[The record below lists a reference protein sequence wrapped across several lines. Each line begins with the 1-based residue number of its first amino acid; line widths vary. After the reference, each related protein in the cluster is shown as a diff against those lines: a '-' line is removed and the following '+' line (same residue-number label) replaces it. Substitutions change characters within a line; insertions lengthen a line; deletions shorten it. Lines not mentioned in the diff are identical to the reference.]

1 MLKPL
6 LFKSALFMTKAAEQ
20 KTSEDIR
27 HDYEHLARRANLRYV
42 SDNEP
47 GYSRQR
53 WGRGFTYR
61 DATGKTVKDKAL
73 RQRFDALVIP
83 PMWSEVWICQ
93 DNKGH
98 LQSTGRD
105 DKARKQYLYHPE
117 WDRVRDQA
125 KFNAMIGFAEALPN
139 LRAQVEKD
147 LEATPLS
154 RANVLAAV
162 VKLLETTLI
171 RIGNSRYAKL
181 NKSYGLSTLRSKHV
195 SETDTGLAFDFVG
208 KSSKEHHIE
217 LQDERLIEIVQACSE
232 LPGYQIFKYL
242 DDNDDKQVVDSADI
256 NEYLRGHLSVDKNN
270 KNISSTSGDDSYNDT
285 VNSSS
290 VSSSTMYSAKDF
302 RTWMASVLAA
312 SHLYDELEAASGKE
326 ILTSEPDSRVRQQLV
341 TDMVKEVADELGN
354 TPSVCRASYI
364 HPVIIEQFLA
374 GQFFE
379 PYKQAR
385 RGRTRKYQSCEEKAL
400 LGFLSTVEK

>member
-1 MLKPL
+1 MAKEN
-6 LFKSALFMTKAAEQ
+6 KNTVTENNG
-20 KTSEDIR
+20 TEDVR
-27 HDYEHLARRANLRYV
+27 HDYERLARRANLRYV

-47 GYSRQR
+47 GFTRRR
-53 WGRGFTYR
+53 WGRGFTYK

-93 DNKGH
+93 DDKGH

-105 DKARKQYLYHPE
+105 DKARKQYLYHPD

-125 KFNAMIGFAEALPN
+125 KFDAMIGFAESLPN

-147 LEATPLS
+147 LEVQSLS

-195 SETDTGLAFDFVG
+195 SETDNGLAFDFVG
-208 KSSKEHHIE
+208 KSAKEHHIE
-217 LQDERLIEIVQACSE
+217 LQDERLIDIVQACSE

-242 DDNDDKQVVDSADI
+242 DDEGNKQVVDSSDI
-256 NEYLRGHLSVDKNN
+256 NDYLRKHTCGNDCESKM
-270 KNISSTSGDDSYNDT
+270 YNG
-285 VNSSS
+285 NL
-290 VSSSTMYSAKDF
+290 YSAKDF

-312 SHLYDELEAASGKE
+312 SYLYDELQTSAGEQVLAS
-326 ILTSEPDSRVRQQLV
+326 SPDSDERQQLV
-341 TDMVKEVADELGN
+341 TDMVKEVANELGN
-354 TPSVCRASYI
+354 TPAVSRASYI
-364 HPVIIEQFLA
+364 HPVIIDKFLA
-374 GQFFE
+374 GEFFE

-385 RGRTRKYQSCEEKAL
+385 RGRTKQYQSCEEKAL
-400 LGFLSTVEK
+400 LGFLSTIQ

>member
-6 LFKSALFMTKAAEQ
+6 LSKSVLFMTKSIE
-20 KTSEDIR
+20 KMTSEDIR
-27 HDYEHLARRANLRYV
+27 HDYEHLARLANLRYV
-42 SDNEP
+42 HDDEA
-47 GYSRQR
+47 GFERR
-53 WGRGFTYR
+53 RHGRGFTYR
-61 DATGKTVKDKAL
+61 DADGNTVKDKKL

-93 DNKGH
+93 DDKGH

-105 DKARKQYLYHPE
+105 DKARKQYLYHE
-117 WDRVRDQA
+117 LWDTVRDQA
-125 KFNAMIGFAEALPN
+125 KFDAMIGFAEALPN

-147 LEATPLS
+147 LDAPPLS

-195 SETDTGLAFDFVG
+195 SETETGLAFDFVG
-208 KSSKEHHIE
+208 KSAKAHHIE
-217 LQDERLIEIVQACSE
+217 LQDERLIEIVRACSE

-242 DDNDDKQVVDSADI
+242 DDNGDKQIVDSADI
-256 NEYLRGHLSVDKNN
+256 NDYLRKHLYTDTSDN
-270 KNISSTSGDDSYNDT
+270 KSNHLYSGNL
-285 VNSSS
+285 
-290 VSSSTMYSAKDF
+290 YSAKDF

-312 SHLYDELEAASGKE
+312 SHLYDALGTADGKK
-326 ILTSEPDSRVRQQLV
+326 ILASEPESRERQQLV
-341 TDMVKEVADELGN
+341 TDMVKEVAAELGN
-354 TPSVCRASYI
+354 TPSVCRSSYI
-364 HPVIIEQFLA
+364 HPVIIENFLA

-385 RGRTRKYQSCEEKAL
+385 RGRTRNYQSCEEKAL
-400 LGFLSTVEK
+400 LGFLSTLEK

>member
-1 MLKPL
+1 
-6 LFKSALFMTKAAEQ
+6 MTKADQ
-20 KTSEDIR
+20 QITIQDVR
-27 HDYEHLARRANLRYV
+27 HDYEHLARLANLRYV

-47 GYSRQR
+47 GYGRKR
-53 WGRGFTYR
+53 WGKGFTYR

-73 RQRFDALVIP
+73 RRRFDALVIP
-83 PMWSEVWICQ
+83 PMWSEVWICK
-93 DNKGH
+93 DENGH

-125 KFNAMIGFAEALPN
+125 KFDAMIGFAEALPN

-147 LEATPLS
+147 LETTPLS

-208 KSSKEHHIE
+208 KSAKEHHIE
-217 LQDERLIEIVQACSE
+217 LQDERLIEIIQACSE

-242 DDNDDKQVVDSADI
+242 DENGHKQAVDSADI
-256 NEYLRGHLSVDKNN
+256 NEYLRTHTCTNN
-270 KNISSTSGDDSYNDT
+270 INGQL
-285 VNSSS
+285 
-290 VSSSTMYSAKDF
+290 YSAKDF

-312 SHLYDELEAASGKE
+312 SHLYEVLQTPEGAS
-326 ILTSEPDSRVRQQLV
+326 ILASAPESSERQKLV
-341 TDMVKEVADELGN
+341 TDMVKAVAEALGN
-354 TPSVCRASYI
+354 TPAVCRASYI
-364 HPVIIEQFLA
+364 NPRVIERFLA

-385 RGRTRKYQSCEEKAL
+385 RGRTKQYQSCEEKAL
-400 LGFLSTVEK
+400 LGFLRTNINL

>member
-1 MLKPL
+1 MAKLDDQ
-6 LFKSALFMTKAAEQ
+6 TTTQ
-20 KTSEDIR
+20 DVR
-27 HDYEHLARRANLRYV
+27 HDYEHLARLANLRYV
-42 SDNEP
+42 SDDEP
-47 GYSRQR
+47 GFTRRR
-53 WGRGFTYR
+53 WGRGFTYK

-93 DNKGH
+93 DVKGH

-147 LEATPLS
+147 LEAAPLS
-154 RANVLAAV
+154 RANVIAAV

-171 RIGNSRYAKL
+171 RIGNSRYAKM
-181 NKSYGLSTLRSKHV
+181 NKSYGLSTLRSRHV
-195 SETDTGLAFDFVG
+195 SETDNGLAFDFVG
-208 KSSKEHHIE
+208 KSAKEHHIE

-242 DDNDDKQVVDSADI
+242 DDNGDKQVVDSSDI
-256 NEYLRGHLSVDKNN
+256 NDYIRSHTGGHHTGGHYSEGKTY
-270 KNISSTSGDDSYNDT
+270 SSN
-285 VNSSS
+285 V
-290 VSSSTMYSAKDF
+290 YSAKDF

-312 SHLYDELEAASGKE
+312 SYLYDELQSSNGRE
-326 ILTSEPDSRVRQQLV
+326 ILASEPNSNERQQLV
-341 TDMVKEVADELGN
+341 VDMVKEVAEELGN
-354 TPSVCRASYI
+354 TPAVCRASYI
-364 HPVIIEQFLA
+364 NPIIIERFLA

-379 PYKQAR
+379 CYKQAR
-385 RGRTRKYQSCEEKAL
+385 RGRTKQYQSCEEKAL
-400 LGFLSTVEK
+400 LGFLNAIQ

>member
-1 MLKPL
+1 MAKLDDQ
-6 LFKSALFMTKAAEQ
+6 TTTQ
-20 KTSEDIR
+20 DVR
-27 HDYEHLARRANLRYV
+27 HDYEYLAGLANLRYV

-47 GYSRQR
+47 GFTRRR
-53 WGRGFTYR
+53 WGRGFTYK
-61 DATGKTVKDKAL
+61 DAIGKTVKDKAL
-73 RQRFDALVIP
+73 RKRFDALVIP

-93 DNKGH
+93 DDKGH

-147 LEATPLS
+147 LEAQSLS

-195 SETDTGLAFDFVG
+195 SETDNGLAFDFVG
-208 KSSKEHHIE
+208 KSAKEHHIE
-217 LQDERLIEIVQACSE
+217 LQDERLIDIVQACSE

-242 DDNDDKQVVDSADI
+242 DDDGNKQVVDSSDI
-256 NEYLRGHLSVDKNN
+256 NDYLRTHTCGHDCESKMY
-270 KNISSTSGDDSYNDT
+270 SGNL
-285 VNSSS
+285 
-290 VSSSTMYSAKDF
+290 YSAKDF

-312 SHLYDELEAASGKE
+312 SHLYDELQTSKGQA
-326 ILTSEPDSRVRQQLV
+326 ILASEPNSDERQQLV
-341 TDMVKEVADELGN
+341 IAMVKAVAEELGN
-354 TPSVCRASYI
+354 TPAVCRASYI
-364 HPVIIEQFLA
+364 NPVIIERFLA

-385 RGRTRKYQSCEEKAL
+385 RGRTKQYQSCEEKAL
-400 LGFLSTVEK
+400 LGFLSAIK

>member
-1 MLKPL
+1 MAKLDDQ
-6 LFKSALFMTKAAEQ
+6 TTTQ
-20 KTSEDIR
+20 DVR
-27 HDYEHLARRANLRYV
+27 HDYEYLAGLANLRYV

-47 GYSRQR
+47 GFTRRR
-53 WGRGFTYR
+53 WGRGFTYK
-61 DATGKTVKDKAL
+61 DAIGKTVKDKAL
-73 RQRFDALVIP
+73 RKRFDALVIP

-93 DNKGH
+93 DDKGH

-147 LEATPLS
+147 LEAQSLS

-195 SETDTGLAFDFVG
+195 SETDNGLAFDFVG
-208 KSSKEHHIE
+208 KSAKEHHIE
-217 LQDERLIEIVQACSE
+217 LQDERLIDIVQACSE

-242 DDNDDKQVVDSADI
+242 DDDGNKQVVDSSDI
-256 NEYLRGHLSVDKNN
+256 NDYLRTHTCGHDCESKMY
-270 KNISSTSGDDSYNDT
+270 SGNL
-285 VNSSS
+285 
-290 VSSSTMYSAKDF
+290 YSAKDF

-312 SHLYDELEAASGKE
+312 SHLYDELQTSKGQA
-326 ILTSEPDSRVRQQLV
+326 ILASEPNSDERQQLV
-341 TDMVKEVADELGN
+341 TAMVKAVAEELGN
-354 TPSVCRASYI
+354 TPAVCRASYI
-364 HPVIIEQFLA
+364 NPVIIERFLA

-385 RGRTRKYQSCEEKAL
+385 RGRTKQYQSCAEKAL
-400 LGFLSTVEK
+400 LGFLNGIK

>member
-1 MLKPL
+1 MAKLDDQ
-6 LFKSALFMTKAAEQ
+6 TTTQ
-20 KTSEDIR
+20 DVR
-27 HDYEHLARRANLRYV
+27 HDYEYLAGLANLRYV

-47 GYSRQR
+47 GFTRRR
-53 WGRGFTYR
+53 WGRGFTYK
-61 DATGKTVKDKAL
+61 DAIGKTVKDKAL
-73 RQRFDALVIP
+73 RKRFDALVIP

-93 DNKGH
+93 DDKGH

-147 LEATPLS
+147 LEAQSLS

-195 SETDTGLAFDFVG
+195 SETDNGLAFDFVG
-208 KSSKEHHIE
+208 KSAKEHHIE
-217 LQDERLIEIVQACSE
+217 LQDERLIDIVQACSE

-242 DDNDDKQVVDSADI
+242 DDDGNKQVVDSSDI
-256 NEYLRGHLSVDKNN
+256 NDYLRTHTCGHDCESKMY
-270 KNISSTSGDDSYNDT
+270 SGNL
-285 VNSSS
+285 
-290 VSSSTMYSAKDF
+290 YSAKDF

-312 SHLYDELEAASGKE
+312 SHLYDELQTSKGQA
-326 ILTSEPDSRVRQQLV
+326 ILASEPNSDERQQLV
-341 TDMVKEVADELGN
+341 TAMVKAVAEELGN
-354 TPSVCRASYI
+354 TPAVCRASYI
-364 HPVIIEQFLA
+364 NPVIIERFLV

-385 RGRTRKYQSCEEKAL
+385 RGRTKQYQSCEEKAL
-400 LGFLSTVEK
+400 LGFLSAIK

>member
-1 MLKPL
+1 MAKLN
-6 LFKSALFMTKAAEQ
+6 EQ
-20 KTSEDIR
+20 VGTENLSTQDVR
-27 HDYEHLARRANLRYV
+27 HDYERLARLANLRYV
-42 SDNEP
+42 SDDEP
-47 GYSRQR
+47 GFTRRR
-53 WGRGFTYR
+53 WGRGFTYK

-93 DNKGH
+93 DDKGH

-117 WDRVRDQA
+117 WNRVRDNA
-125 KFNAMIGFAEALPN
+125 KFAAMIGFAETLPN

-147 LEATPLS
+147 LEAAPLS

-171 RIGNSRYAKL
+171 RIGNSRYAKM

-195 SETDTGLAFDFVG
+195 SETENGLAFDFVG
-208 KSSKEHHIE
+208 KSAKEHHIE
-217 LQDERLIEIVQACSE
+217 LQDERLIDIVQACSE

-242 DDNDDKQVVDSADI
+242 DDNGNKQVVDSSDI
-256 NEYLRGHLSVDKNN
+256 NNYIRKYTCG
-270 KNISSTSGDDSYNDT
+270 NDCE
-285 VNSSS
+285 SKA
-290 VSSSTMYSAKDF
+290 YSAKDF

-312 SHLYDELEAASGKE
+312 SYLYDELQSSNGKE
-326 ILTSEPDSRVRQQLV
+326 ILASEPNSNERQQLI
-341 TDMVKEVADELGN
+341 TAMVKNVAEELGN
-354 TPSVCRASYI
+354 TPAVCRASYI
-364 HPVIIEQFLA
+364 NPVIIERFLA

-385 RGRTRKYQSCEEKAL
+385 RGRTKQYQSCEEKAL
-400 LGFLSTVEK
+400 LGFLNAIQ

>member
-1 MLKPL
+1 MAKLDDQ
-6 LFKSALFMTKAAEQ
+6 TTTQ
-20 KTSEDIR
+20 DVR
-27 HDYEHLARRANLRYV
+27 HDYEYLARLANLRYV

-47 GYSRQR
+47 GFTRRR
-53 WGRGFTYR
+53 WGRGFTYK
-61 DATGKTVKDKAL
+61 DAIGKTVKDKAL
-73 RQRFDALVIP
+73 RKRFDALVIP

-93 DNKGH
+93 DDKGH

-147 LEATPLS
+147 LEAQSLS

-195 SETDTGLAFDFVG
+195 SETDNGLAFDFVG
-208 KSSKEHHIE
+208 KSAKEHHIE
-217 LQDERLIEIVQACSE
+217 LQDERLIDIVQACSE

-242 DDNDDKQVVDSADI
+242 DDDGNKQVVDSSHI
-256 NEYLRGHLSVDKNN
+256 NDYLRTHTCGHDCESKMY
-270 KNISSTSGDDSYNDT
+270 SGNL
-285 VNSSS
+285 
-290 VSSSTMYSAKDF
+290 YSAKDF

-312 SHLYDELEAASGKE
+312 SHLYDELQTSKGQA
-326 ILTSEPDSRVRQQLV
+326 ILASEPNSDERQQLV
-341 TDMVKEVADELGN
+341 TAMVKAVAEELGN
-354 TPSVCRASYI
+354 TPAVCRASYI
-364 HPVIIEQFLA
+364 NPVIIERFLA

-385 RGRTRKYQSCEEKAL
+385 RGRTKQYQSCEEKAL
-400 LGFLSTVEK
+400 LGFLNGIK

>member
-1 MLKPL
+1 MAKLDDQ
-6 LFKSALFMTKAAEQ
+6 TTTQ
-20 KTSEDIR
+20 DVR
-27 HDYEHLARRANLRYV
+27 HDYEYLAGLANLRYV

-47 GYSRQR
+47 GFTRRR
-53 WGRGFTYR
+53 WGRGFTYK
-61 DATGKTVKDKAL
+61 DAIGKTVKDKAL
-73 RQRFDALVIP
+73 RKRFDALVIP

-93 DNKGH
+93 DDKGH

-147 LEATPLS
+147 LEAQSLS

-195 SETDTGLAFDFVG
+195 SETDNGLAFDFVG
-208 KSSKEHHIE
+208 KSAKEHHIE
-217 LQDERLIEIVQACSE
+217 LQDERLIDIVQACSE

-242 DDNDDKQVVDSADI
+242 DDDGNKQVVDSSDI
-256 NEYLRGHLSVDKNN
+256 NDYLRTHTCGHDCESKMY
-270 KNISSTSGDDSYNDT
+270 SGNL
-285 VNSSS
+285 
-290 VSSSTMYSAKDF
+290 YSAKDF

-312 SHLYDELEAASGKE
+312 SHLYDELQTSKGQA
-326 ILTSEPDSRVRQQLV
+326 ILASEPNSGERQQLV
-341 TDMVKEVADELGN
+341 TAMVKAVAEELGN
-354 TPSVCRASYI
+354 TPAVCRASYI
-364 HPVIIEQFLA
+364 NPVIIERFLA

-385 RGRTRKYQSCEEKAL
+385 RGRTKQYQSCEEKAL
-400 LGFLSTVEK
+400 LGFLNGIK

>member
-1 MLKPL
+1 
-6 LFKSALFMTKAAEQ
+6 MTKADQ
-20 KTSEDIR
+20 QITIQDVR
-27 HDYEHLARRANLRYV
+27 HDYEHLARLANLRYV

-47 GYSRQR
+47 GYGRRR
-53 WGRGFTYR
+53 WGKGFTYR

-73 RQRFDALVIP
+73 RRRFDALVIP

-93 DNKGH
+93 DEKGH

-125 KFNAMIGFAEALPN
+125 KFDAMIGFAEALPN
-139 LRAQVEKD
+139 LRAQVEID
-147 LEATPLS
+147 LEAAPLS

-208 KSSKEHHIE
+208 KSAKEHHIE
-217 LQDERLIEIVQACSE
+217 LQDERLIEIIQACSE

-242 DDNDDKQVVDSADI
+242 DENGHKQAVDSADI
-256 NEYLRGHLSVDKNN
+256 NEYLRTHTCTNN
-270 KNISSTSGDDSYNDT
+270 INGQL
-285 VNSSS
+285 
-290 VSSSTMYSAKDF
+290 YSAKDF

-312 SHLYDELEAASGKE
+312 SHLYEVLQTPEGAS
-326 ILTSEPDSRVRQQLV
+326 ILASAPESSERQKLV
-341 TDMVKEVADELGN
+341 TDMVKAVAEALGN
-354 TPSVCRASYI
+354 TPAVCRASYI
-364 HPVIIEQFLA
+364 NPRVIERFLA
-374 GQFFE
+374 GEFFE

-385 RGRTRKYQSCEEKAL
+385 RGRTKQYQSCEEKAL
-400 LGFLSTVEK
+400 LSFLRTDINL

>member
-1 MLKPL
+1 MATLNDQ
-6 LFKSALFMTKAAEQ
+6 TTTQ
-20 KTSEDIR
+20 DIR
-27 HDYEHLARRANLRYV
+27 HDYEKLARLANLRYV
-42 SDNEP
+42 SDDEL
-47 GYSRQR
+47 GFTRRR
-53 WGRGFTYR
+53 WGRGFTYK

-73 RQRFDALVIP
+73 RQRFNALVIP

-93 DNKGH
+93 DDKGH

-125 KFNAMIGFAEALPN
+125 KFDAMIGFARALPN

-147 LEATPLS
+147 LKAKSLS
-154 RANVLAAV
+154 RENVLSAV

-195 SETDTGLAFDFVG
+195 SETDNGLAFDFVG
-208 KSSKEHHIE
+208 KSAKEHHIE

-242 DDNDDKQVVDSADI
+242 DDKGHKQVVDSSDI
-256 NEYLRGHLSVDKNN
+256 NDYLRTH
-270 KNISSTSGDDSYNDT
+270 TSGHGRDSEMYSGNL
-285 VNSSS
+285 
-290 VSSSTMYSAKDF
+290 YSAKDF

-312 SHLYDELEAASGKE
+312 SYLYDELQTKSGKA
-326 ILTSEPDSRVRQQLV
+326 ILSSEPDSKARQQLV
-341 TDMVKEVADELGN
+341 TDMVKSVADELGN
-354 TPSVCRASYI
+354 TPTVCRSSYI
-364 HPVIIEQFLA
+364 NPIIIERFLA

-385 RGRTRKYQSCEEKAL
+385 RGRTKQHQSYEEKAL
-400 LGFLSTVEK
+400 LGFLSGC

>member
-1 MLKPL
+1 MATLNDQ
-6 LFKSALFMTKAAEQ
+6 TTTQ
-20 KTSEDIR
+20 DIR
-27 HDYEHLARRANLRYV
+27 HDYEKLARLANLRYV
-42 SDNEP
+42 SDDEL
-47 GYSRQR
+47 GFTRRR
-53 WGRGFTYR
+53 WGRGFTYK

-73 RQRFDALVIP
+73 RQRFNALVIP

-93 DNKGH
+93 DDKGH

-125 KFNAMIGFAEALPN
+125 KFDAMIGFARALPN
-139 LRAQVEKD
+139 LREQVEKD
-147 LEATPLS
+147 LKAKSLS
-154 RANVLAAV
+154 RENVLSAV

-195 SETDTGLAFDFVG
+195 SETDNGLAFDFVG
-208 KSSKEHHIE
+208 KSAKEHHIE

-242 DDNDDKQVVDSADI
+242 DDKGHKQVVDSSDI
-256 NEYLRGHLSVDKNN
+256 NDYLRTH
-270 KNISSTSGDDSYNDT
+270 TSGHGRDSEMYSGNL
-285 VNSSS
+285 
-290 VSSSTMYSAKDF
+290 YSAKDF

-312 SHLYDELEAASGKE
+312 SYLYDELQTKSGKA
-326 ILTSEPDSRVRQQLV
+326 ILSSEPDSKERQQLV
-341 TDMVKEVADELGN
+341 TVMVKSVADELGN
-354 TPSVCRASYI
+354 TPAVCRSSYI
-364 HPVIIEQFLA
+364 NPIIIERFLA

-379 PYKQAR
+379 SYKQAR
-385 RGRTRKYQSCEEKAL
+385 RGRTKQHQSYEEKAL
-400 LGFLSTVEK
+400 LGFLSGC

>member
-1 MLKPL
+1 MAKLDDQ
-6 LFKSALFMTKAAEQ
+6 TTTQ
-20 KTSEDIR
+20 DVR
-27 HDYEHLARRANLRYV
+27 HDYEYLAGLANLRYV

-47 GYSRQR
+47 GFTRRR
-53 WGRGFTYR
+53 WGRGFTYK
-61 DATGKTVKDKAL
+61 DAIGKTVKDKAL
-73 RQRFDALVIP
+73 RKRFDALVIP

-93 DNKGH
+93 DDKGH

-125 KFNAMIGFAEALPN
+125 KFNAMIGFAEVLPN

-147 LEATPLS
+147 LEAQSLS

-195 SETDTGLAFDFVG
+195 SETDNGLAFDFVG
-208 KSSKEHHIE
+208 KSAKEHHIE
-217 LQDERLIEIVQACSE
+217 LQDERLIDIVQACSE

-242 DDNDDKQVVDSADI
+242 DDDGNKQVVDSSDI
-256 NEYLRGHLSVDKNN
+256 NDYLRTHTCGHDCESKMY
-270 KNISSTSGDDSYNDT
+270 SGNL
-285 VNSSS
+285 
-290 VSSSTMYSAKDF
+290 YSAKDF

-312 SHLYDELEAASGKE
+312 SHLYDELQTSKGQT
-326 ILTSEPDSRVRQQLV
+326 ILASEPNSDERQQLV
-341 TDMVKEVADELGN
+341 TAMVKAVAEELGN
-354 TPSVCRASYI
+354 TPAVCRASYI
-364 HPVIIEQFLA
+364 NPVIIERFLA

-385 RGRTRKYQSCEEKAL
+385 RGRTKQYQSCEEKAL
-400 LGFLSTVEK
+400 LGFLSAIK

>member
-1 MLKPL
+1 MATLNDQ
-6 LFKSALFMTKAAEQ
+6 T
-20 KTSEDIR
+20 TTHDIR
-27 HDYEHLARRANLRYV
+27 HDYEKLARLANLRYV
-42 SDNEP
+42 SDDEL
-47 GYSRQR
+47 GFTRRR
-53 WGRGFTYR
+53 WGRGFTYK

-73 RQRFDALVIP
+73 RQRFNALVIP

-93 DNKGH
+93 DDKGH

-125 KFNAMIGFAEALPN
+125 KFDAMIGFARALPN

-147 LEATPLS
+147 LKAKSLS
-154 RANVLAAV
+154 RENVLSAV

-195 SETDTGLAFDFVG
+195 SETDNGLAFDFVG
-208 KSSKEHHIE
+208 KSAKEHHIE

-242 DDNDDKQVVDSADI
+242 DDKGHKQVVDSSDI
-256 NEYLRGHLSVDKNN
+256 NDYLRTH
-270 KNISSTSGDDSYNDT
+270 TSGHGRDSEMYSGNL
-285 VNSSS
+285 
-290 VSSSTMYSAKDF
+290 YSAKDF

-312 SHLYDELEAASGKE
+312 SYLHDELQSAQGKAILSSEAESKE
-326 ILTSEPDSRVRQQLV
+326 RQQLV
-341 TDMVKEVADELGN
+341 TDMVKSVADELGN
-354 TPSVCRASYI
+354 TSAVCRSSYI
-364 HPVIIEQFLA
+364 NPIIIEHFLA

-385 RGRTRKYQSCEEKAL
+385 RGRTKQHQSYEEKAL
-400 LGFLSTVEK
+400 LGFLSGC

>member
-1 MLKPL
+1 MAKLDDQ
-6 LFKSALFMTKAAEQ
+6 TTTQ
-20 KTSEDIR
+20 DVR
-27 HDYEHLARRANLRYV
+27 HDYEYLARLANLRYV

-47 GYSRQR
+47 GFTRRR
-53 WGRGFTYR
+53 WGRGFTYK
-61 DATGKTVKDKAL
+61 DAIGKTVKDKAL
-73 RQRFDALVIP
+73 RKRFAALVIP

-93 DNKGH
+93 DDKGH

-147 LEATPLS
+147 LEAQSLS

-195 SETDTGLAFDFVG
+195 SETDNGLAFDFVG
-208 KSSKEHHIE
+208 KSAKEHHIE
-217 LQDERLIEIVQACSE
+217 LQDERLIDIVQACSE

-242 DDNDDKQVVDSADI
+242 DDDGNKQVVDSSDI
-256 NEYLRGHLSVDKNN
+256 NDYLRTHTCGHDCESKMY
-270 KNISSTSGDDSYNDT
+270 SGNL
-285 VNSSS
+285 
-290 VSSSTMYSAKDF
+290 YSAKDF

-312 SHLYDELEAASGKE
+312 SHLYDELQTSKGQA
-326 ILTSEPDSRVRQQLV
+326 ILASEPNSDERQQLV
-341 TDMVKEVADELGN
+341 TAMVKAVAEELGN
-354 TPSVCRASYI
+354 TPAVCRASYI
-364 HPVIIEQFLA
+364 NPVIIERFLA

-385 RGRTRKYQSCEEKAL
+385 RGRTKQYQSCEEKAL
-400 LGFLSTVEK
+400 LGFLNGIK

>member
-1 MLKPL
+1 MAT
-6 LFKSALFMTKAAEQ
+6 SAEQ
-20 KTSEDIR
+20 TTTQDVR
-27 HDYEHLARRANLRYV
+27 HDYEHLARLANLRYV
-42 SDNEP
+42 SDDEP
-47 GYSRQR
+47 GFTRRR
-53 WGRGFTYR
+53 WGRGFTYK

-93 DNKGH
+93 DDKGH

-117 WDRVRDQA
+117 WNRVRDNA
-125 KFNAMIGFAEALPN
+125 KFAAMIGFAETLPN

-147 LEATPLS
+147 LEAAPLS
-154 RANVLAAV
+154 RPNVLAAV

-171 RIGNSRYAKL
+171 RIGNSRYAKM

-195 SETDTGLAFDFVG
+195 SETDNGLAFDFVG
-208 KSSKEHHIE
+208 KSAKAHHIE

-242 DDNDDKQVVDSADI
+242 DDNGDKQIVDSSDI
-256 NEYLRGHLSVDKNN
+256 NDYIRSHTCGHDSESKTY
-270 KNISSTSGDDSYNDT
+270 SSNL
-285 VNSSS
+285 
-290 VSSSTMYSAKDF
+290 YSAKDF

-312 SHLYDELEAASGKE
+312 SYLYDELQTTDGKD
-326 ILTSEPDSRVRQQLV
+326 ILASEPNSNERQQLV
-341 TDMVKEVADELGN
+341 TAMVKAVAEELGN
-354 TPSVCRASYI
+354 TPAVCRASYI
-364 HPVIIEQFLA
+364 NPIIIERFLT

-379 PYKQAR
+379 LYKQAR
-385 RGRTRKYQSCEEKAL
+385 RGRTKQYQSGEEKAL
-400 LGFLSTVEK
+400 LGFLSAIQ

>member
-1 MLKPL
+1 MATLDDQ
-6 LFKSALFMTKAAEQ
+6 T
-20 KTSEDIR
+20 TTHDIR
-27 HDYEHLARRANLRYV
+27 HDYEKLARLANLRYV
-42 SDNEP
+42 SDDEL
-47 GYSRQR
+47 GFTRRR
-53 WGRGFTYR
+53 WGRGFTYK
-61 DATGKTVKDKAL
+61 DTAGKTIKDKAL

-93 DNKGH
+93 DDKGH

-125 KFNAMIGFAEALPN
+125 KFDAMIGFARALPN
-139 LRAQVEKD
+139 LRLQVEKD
-147 LEATPLS
+147 LEAKSLS
-154 RANVLAAV
+154 RDNVLSAV
-162 VKLLETTLI
+162 VKLLEKTLI

-195 SETDTGLAFDFVG
+195 SETENGLAFDFVG
-208 KSSKEHHIE
+208 KSAKEHHIE

-242 DDNDDKQVVDSADI
+242 DDSGHKQVVDSSDI
-256 NEYLRGHLSVDKNN
+256 NDYLRTH
-270 KNISSTSGDDSYNDT
+270 TSGHGRDSEMYSGNL
-285 VNSSS
+285 
-290 VSSSTMYSAKDF
+290 YSAKDF

-312 SHLYDELEAASGKE
+312 SYLHDELQSAQGKAILASDPNSDE
-326 ILTSEPDSRVRQQLV
+326 RQQLV
-341 TDMVKEVADELGN
+341 TNMVKSVAAELGN
-354 TPSVCRASYI
+354 TPAVCRSSYI
-364 HPVIIEQFLA
+364 NPVIIERFLA

-385 RGRTRKYQSCEEKAL
+385 RGRTKQYQSCEEKAL
-400 LGFLSTVEK
+400 LGFLRGC

>member
-1 MLKPL
+1 MATLNDQ
-6 LFKSALFMTKAAEQ
+6 TTTQ
-20 KTSEDIR
+20 DIR
-27 HDYEHLARRANLRYV
+27 HDYEKLARLANLRYV
-42 SDNEP
+42 SDDEL
-47 GYSRQR
+47 GFTRRR
-53 WGRGFTYR
+53 WGRGFTYK

-93 DNKGH
+93 DDKGH

-125 KFNAMIGFAEALPN
+125 KFDAMIGFARALPN
-139 LRAQVEKD
+139 LRVQVEKD
-147 LEATPLS
+147 LKAKSLS
-154 RANVLAAV
+154 RENVLSAV

-195 SETDTGLAFDFVG
+195 SEIDNGLAFDFVG
-208 KSSKEHHIE
+208 KSAKEHHIE

-242 DDNDDKQVVDSADI
+242 DDNGHKQVVDSSDI
-256 NEYLRGHLSVDKNN
+256 NDYLRMH
-270 KNISSTSGDDSYNDT
+270 TSGHSHDSEMYSGNL
-285 VNSSS
+285 
-290 VSSSTMYSAKDF
+290 YSAKDF

-312 SHLYDELEAASGKE
+312 SYLHDELQSAQGKAILSSEAESKE
-326 ILTSEPDSRVRQQLV
+326 RQQLV
-341 TDMVKEVADELGN
+341 TDMVKSVADELGN
-354 TPSVCRASYI
+354 TPTVCRSSYI
-364 HPVIIEQFLA
+364 NPIIIERFLA

-385 RGRTRKYQSCEEKAL
+385 RGRTKQHQSYEEKAL
-400 LGFLSTVEK
+400 LGFLSGC

>member
-1 MLKPL
+1 MAKI
-6 LFKSALFMTKAAEQ
+6 TKQ
-20 KTSEDIR
+20 TTEDVR

-42 SDNEP
+42 SDDEP
-47 GYSRQR
+47 GYTRSR

-61 DATGKTVKDKAL
+61 DAAGKTVKDKIL

-83 PMWSEVWICQ
+83 PMWSEVWICID
-93 DNKGH
+93 DNGH

-105 DKARKQYLYHPE
+105 GKARKQYLYHE
-117 WDRVRDQA
+117 LWDTVRDQA
-125 KFNAMIGFAEALPN
+125 KFDAMVGFAEALPN
-139 LRAQVEKD
+139 LRAQVEQD
-147 LEATPLS
+147 LESTSLS
-154 RANVLAAV
+154 HDNVLAAV

-195 SETDTGLAFDFVG
+195 SETDDGLAFDFVG
-208 KSSKEHHIE
+208 KSAKAHHIE

-242 DDNDDKQVVDSADI
+242 DDNGDKQVVDSADI
-256 NEYLRGHLSVDKNN
+256 NEYLRAHLGSDTDNN
-270 KNISSTSGDDSYNDT
+270 KKHGSSLSSDDSK
-285 VNSSS
+285 SLA
-290 VSSSTMYSAKDF
+290 SSSTLYSAKDF

-312 SHLYDELEAASGKE
+312 SHLYDALETASGKE
-326 ILTSEPDSRVRQQLV
+326 ILHSEPDSRARQQLV
-341 TDMVKEVADELGN
+341 TDMVKEVAGELGN

-364 HPVIIEQFLA
+364 HPAIIEQFLA
-374 GQFFE
+374 GHFFE

-385 RGRTRKYQSCEEKAL
+385 GGRTRQHQSCEEKAL
-400 LGFLSTVEK
+400 LGFLNALQ

>member
-1 MLKPL
+1 MAKLDDQ
-6 LFKSALFMTKAAEQ
+6 TTTQ
-20 KTSEDIR
+20 DVR
-27 HDYEHLARRANLRYV
+27 HDYEYLAGLANLRYV

-47 GYSRQR
+47 GFTRRR
-53 WGRGFTYR
+53 WGRGFTYK
-61 DATGKTVKDKAL
+61 DAIGKTVKDKAL
-73 RQRFDALVIP
+73 RKRFDALVIP

-93 DNKGH
+93 DDKGH

-147 LEATPLS
+147 LEAQSLS

-195 SETDTGLAFDFVG
+195 SETDNGLAFDFVG
-208 KSSKEHHIE
+208 KSAKEHHIE
-217 LQDERLIEIVQACSE
+217 LQDERLIDIVQACSE

-242 DDNDDKQVVDSADI
+242 DDDGNKQVVDSSDI
-256 NEYLRGHLSVDKNN
+256 NDYLRTHTCGHDCESKMY
-270 KNISSTSGDDSYNDT
+270 SGNL
-285 VNSSS
+285 
-290 VSSSTMYSAKDF
+290 YSAKDF

-312 SHLYDELEAASGKE
+312 SHLYDELQTSKGQA
-326 ILTSEPDSRVRQQLV
+326 ILASEPNSDERQQLV
-341 TDMVKEVADELGN
+341 TAMVKAVAEELGN
-354 TPSVCRASYI
+354 TPAVCRASYI
-364 HPVIIEQFLA
+364 NPVIIERFLA

-385 RGRTRKYQSCEEKAL
+385 RGRTKQYQSCEEKAL
-400 LGFLSTVEK
+400 LGFLNGIK

>member
-1 MLKPL
+1 MAKAD
-6 LFKSALFMTKAAEQ
+6 KQTTK
-20 KTSEDIR
+20 DVR
-27 HDYEHLARRANLRYV
+27 HDYEHLARLANLRYV

-47 GYSRQR
+47 GYGRRR

-93 DNKGH
+93 DDKGH

-154 RANVLAAV
+154 RENVLAAV

-208 KSSKEHHIE
+208 KSAKEHHIE

-242 DDNDDKQVVDSADI
+242 DDAGHKQAVDSADI
-256 NEYLRGHLSVDKNN
+256 NDYLRTHTCANG
-270 KNISSTSGDDSYNDT
+270 SSGK
-285 VNSSS
+285 
-290 VSSSTMYSAKDF
+290 MYSAKDF

-312 SHLYDELEAASGKE
+312 SHLYDELQTSEGKG
-326 ILTSEPDSRVRQQLV
+326 ILTSAPDSAERQQLV
-341 TDMVKEVADELGN
+341 TDTVKAVAEALGN
-354 TPSVCRASYI
+354 TPAVCRSSYI
-364 HPVIIEQFLA
+364 NPIIIERFLA
-374 GQFFE
+374 GEFFE
-379 PYKQAR
+379 AYKQAR
-385 RGRTRKYQSCEEKAL
+385 RGRTKNYQSCEEKAL
-400 LGFLSTVEK
+400 LGFLCAEV

>member
-1 MLKPL
+1 MAKLDDQ
-6 LFKSALFMTKAAEQ
+6 TTTQ
-20 KTSEDIR
+20 DVR
-27 HDYEHLARRANLRYV
+27 HDYEHLARLANLRYV
-42 SDNEP
+42 SDDEP
-47 GYSRQR
+47 GFTRRR
-53 WGRGFTYR
+53 WGRGFTYK

-93 DNKGH
+93 DDKGH

-117 WDRVRDQA
+117 WNRVRDNA
-125 KFNAMIGFAEALPN
+125 KFNAMIGFAQALPN

-147 LEATPLS
+147 LEAAPLS

-171 RIGNSRYAKL
+171 RIGNSRYAKM
-181 NKSYGLSTLRSKHV
+181 NKSYGLSTLRSRHV
-195 SETDTGLAFDFVG
+195 SETDNGLAFDFVG
-208 KSSKEHHIE
+208 KSAKEHHIE

-242 DDNDDKQVVDSADI
+242 DDNGNKQVVDSSDI
-256 NEYLRGHLSVDKNN
+256 NDYIRSHTGGHHTGGHYSEGKTY
-270 KNISSTSGDDSYNDT
+270 SSN
-285 VNSSS
+285 V
-290 VSSSTMYSAKDF
+290 YSAKDF

-312 SHLYDELEAASGKE
+312 SYLYDELQSSNGRE
-326 ILTSEPDSRVRQQLV
+326 ILASEPNSNERQQLV
-341 TDMVKEVADELGN
+341 VDMVKVVAEELGN
-354 TPSVCRASYI
+354 TPAVCRASYI
-364 HPVIIEQFLA
+364 NPIIIERFLA

-379 PYKQAR
+379 CYKQAR
-385 RGRTRKYQSCEEKAL
+385 RGRTKQYQSCEEKAL
-400 LGFLSTVEK
+400 LGFLNAIQ

>member
-1 MLKPL
+1 MATLNDQ
-6 LFKSALFMTKAAEQ
+6 TTTQ
-20 KTSEDIR
+20 DIR
-27 HDYEHLARRANLRYV
+27 HDYEKLARLANLRYV
-42 SDNEP
+42 SDDEL
-47 GYSRQR
+47 GFTRRR
-53 WGRGFTYR
+53 WGRGFTYK

-93 DNKGH
+93 DDKGH

-125 KFNAMIGFAEALPN
+125 KFDAMIGFARALPN
-139 LRAQVEKD
+139 LREQVEKD
-147 LEATPLS
+147 LKAKSLS
-154 RANVLAAV
+154 RENVLSAV

-195 SETDTGLAFDFVG
+195 SETDNGLAFDFVG
-208 KSSKEHHIE
+208 KSAKEHHIE

-242 DDNDDKQVVDSADI
+242 DDNGDKQVVDSSDI
-256 NEYLRGHLSVDKNN
+256 NDYLRTH
-270 KNISSTSGDDSYNDT
+270 TSGHGRDSEMYSGNL
-285 VNSSS
+285 
-290 VSSSTMYSAKDF
+290 YSAKDF

-312 SHLYDELEAASGKE
+312 SYLHDELQSAQGKA
-326 ILTSEPDSRVRQQLV
+326 ILASEPDSKERQQLV
-341 TDMVKEVADELGN
+341 TDMVKSVADELGN
-354 TPSVCRASYI
+354 TPTVCRSSYI
-364 HPVIIEQFLA
+364 NPIIIERFLA

-385 RGRTRKYQSCEEKAL
+385 RGRTKRYQSCEEKAL
-400 LGFLSTVEK
+400 LGFLSALQ

>member
-1 MLKPL
+1 MAKL
-6 LFKSALFMTKAAEQ
+6 EQ
-20 KTSEDIR
+20 QTDTQDVR
-27 HDYEHLARRANLRYV
+27 HDYEHLADLANLRYV
-42 SDNEP
+42 SDDEP
-47 GYSRQR
+47 GFTRRR
-53 WGRGFTYR
+53 WGRGFTYK

-93 DNKGH
+93 DDKGH

-105 DKARKQYLYHPE
+105 DKARKQYLYHSE

-147 LEATPLS
+147 LQAAPLS

-171 RIGNSRYAKL
+171 RIGNSRYAKM

-195 SETDTGLAFDFVG
+195 SETDNGLAFDFVG
-208 KSSKEHHIE
+208 KSAKEHHIE
-217 LQDERLIEIVQACSE
+217 LQDGRLIEIVQACSE
-232 LPGYQIFKYL
+232 LPGYQVFKYL
-242 DDNDDKQVVDSADI
+242 DDNGDKQVVDSSDI
-256 NEYLRGHLSVDKNN
+256 NDYLRSHICGN
-270 KNISSTSGDDSYNDT
+270 KCDSESYGGNL
-285 VNSSS
+285 
-290 VSSSTMYSAKDF
+290 YSAKDF

-312 SHLYDELEAASGKE
+312 SYLYDELQTKSGKV
-326 ILTSEPDSRVRQQLV
+326 ILASEPDSKERQQLV
-341 TDMVKEVADELGN
+341 TNMVKAVAEELGN
-354 TPSVCRASYI
+354 TPAVCRASYI
-364 HPVIIEQFLA
+364 NPIIIDKFLV

-385 RGRTRKYQSCEEKAL
+385 RGRTKQYQSCEEKAL
-400 LGFLSTVEK
+400 LGFLSAIQ

>member
-1 MLKPL
+1 MAKLDDQ
-6 LFKSALFMTKAAEQ
+6 TTTQ
-20 KTSEDIR
+20 DVR
-27 HDYEHLARRANLRYV
+27 HDYEYLAGLANLRYV

-47 GYSRQR
+47 GFTRRR
-53 WGRGFTYR
+53 WGRGFTYK
-61 DATGKTVKDKAL
+61 DAIGKTVKDKAL
-73 RQRFDALVIP
+73 RKRFAALVIP

-93 DNKGH
+93 DDKGH

-147 LEATPLS
+147 LEAQSLS

-195 SETDTGLAFDFVG
+195 SETDNGLAFDFVG
-208 KSSKEHHIE
+208 KSAKEHHIE
-217 LQDERLIEIVQACSE
+217 LQDERLIDIVQACSE

-242 DDNDDKQVVDSADI
+242 DDDGNKQVVDSSHI
-256 NEYLRGHLSVDKNN
+256 NDYLRTHTCGHDCESKMY
-270 KNISSTSGDDSYNDT
+270 SGNL
-285 VNSSS
+285 
-290 VSSSTMYSAKDF
+290 YSAKDF

-312 SHLYDELEAASGKE
+312 SHLYDELQTSKGQA
-326 ILTSEPDSRVRQQLV
+326 ILASEPNSDERQQLV
-341 TDMVKEVADELGN
+341 TAMVKAVAEELGN
-354 TPSVCRASYI
+354 TPAVCRASYI
-364 HPVIIEQFLA
+364 NPVIIERFLA

-385 RGRTRKYQSCEEKAL
+385 RGRTKQYQSCEEKAL
-400 LGFLSTVEK
+400 LGFLNGIK

>member
-1 MLKPL
+1 MATLNDQ
-6 LFKSALFMTKAAEQ
+6 TTTQ
-20 KTSEDIR
+20 DIR
-27 HDYEHLARRANLRYV
+27 HDYEKLARLANLRYV
-42 SDNEP
+42 SDDEL
-47 GYSRQR
+47 GFARRR
-53 WGRGFTYR
+53 WGRGFTYK

-93 DNKGH
+93 DDKGH

-125 KFNAMIGFAEALPN
+125 KFDAMIGFARALPN

-147 LEATPLS
+147 LKAKSLS
-154 RANVLAAV
+154 RENVLSAV

-195 SETDTGLAFDFVG
+195 SETDNGLAFDFVG
-208 KSSKEHHIE
+208 KSAKEHHIE

-242 DDNDDKQVVDSADI
+242 DDKGHKQGVDSSDI
-256 NEYLRGHLSVDKNN
+256 NDYLRTH
-270 KNISSTSGDDSYNDT
+270 TSGHSHSRDSEMYSGNL
-285 VNSSS
+285 
-290 VSSSTMYSAKDF
+290 YSAKDF

-312 SHLYDELEAASGKE
+312 SYLYDELQTKSGKA
-326 ILTSEPDSRVRQQLV
+326 ILSSEPDSKERQQLV
-341 TDMVKEVADELGN
+341 TDMVRSVADELGN
-354 TPSVCRASYI
+354 TPAVCRSSYI
-364 HPVIIEQFLA
+364 NPIIIERFLA

-385 RGRTRKYQSCEEKAL
+385 RGRTKQHQSYEEKAL
-400 LGFLSTVEK
+400 LGFLSGC